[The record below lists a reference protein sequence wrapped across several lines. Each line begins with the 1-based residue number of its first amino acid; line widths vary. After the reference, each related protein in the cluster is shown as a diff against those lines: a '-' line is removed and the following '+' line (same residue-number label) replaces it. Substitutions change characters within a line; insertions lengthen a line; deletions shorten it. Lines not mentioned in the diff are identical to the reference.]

1 MIASGGTLDSTNRSA
16 WLSLTDDQ
24 NARAQ
29 ERLNT
34 ESVAWLTTVAPDGTP
49 QTAVVSSFWDG
60 DTILFYSK
68 PDTWRLRNLA
78 TNRRVSF
85 HLCCDDPGNQ
95 MVAIEGD
102 ARVDRAAPKSKD
114 LPAYL
119 AKYEEPYE
127 RWNMDGEDTADQY
140 RVAVRVQTTRIR
152 T

>member
-1 MIASGGTLDSTNRSA
+1 MDSTNRSV

-24 NARAQ
+24 NARVQ

-34 ESVAWLTTVAPDGTP
+34 DIVAWLTTVAPDGTP
-49 QTAVVSSFWDG
+49 QTAVISFFWDG

-68 PDTWRLRNLA
+68 PNTWKLRNLA
-78 TNRRVSF
+78 ANRRVSF
-85 HLCCDDPGNQ
+85 HLNCDDLGNQ

-102 ARVDRAAPKSKD
+102 AWVDRAAPKSKD

-127 RWNMDGEDTADQY
+127 RWDMDAEDTADQF
-140 RVAVRVQTTRIR
+140 RVAVRVRPTRIR
-152 T
+152 TW